1 MGTKKRCAW
10 AGTSDPL
17 MIAYSINVG
26 SHLVDVSPL
35 STLGALCL
43 AAAPPSEDR
52 QRLFRQLMAWGW
64 SMVIVGAIVCQAF
77 FGFRP

>member
-1 MGTKKRCAW
+1 
-10 AGTSDPL
+10 

-43 AAAPPSEDR
+43 AAAAPQEDR
-52 QRLFRQLMAWGW
+52 RRLFRQLMAWGW
-64 SMVIVGAIVCQAF
+64 SMAVVGAVVCQLF
-77 FGFRP
+77 FGYR